1 MLRRQASDERL
12 YMKRKNGGRRL
23 KSLREVYEKTRLRVG
38 CCMFVSDNRWI
49 KEAWKQERRK
59 DCNSVKDE
67 VLLTIQTKGK
77 RIQFKGEDM
86 KLERKILDREFKPKQ
101 KQVKKCFKKGS
112 KEKRLEQY
120 RKKEMESEIY
130 KKQDEKC
137 NIWLEQKLTP
147 RKRPAIISM
156 IEQMVETR
164 ARKEAREL
172 TENSQCRLCKEQ

>member
-101 KQVKKCFKKGS
+101 KQVKNASKKVVRKKDS
-112 KEKRLEQY
+112 NSTEKRKWKVKY
-120 RKKEMESEIY
+120 TRNKTKSVIY
-130 KKQDEKC
+130 GW
-137 NIWLEQKLTP
+137 N
-147 RKRPAIISM
+147 R
-156 IEQMVETR
+156 
-164 ARKEAREL
+164 
-172 TENSQCRLCKEQ
+172 N